1 VSAES
6 AVGGL
11 LAAATR
17 SPAQTAPAAVLGEC
31 GAAGGPAVVRLAGL
45 LDPGFLADAGWN
57 PATGVLAPPAG
68 HRLIRW
74 DGGKVDARPGKARLG
89 GREAPLPVLGGDKCA
104 VLACLRPRR
113 VRHQRQEAH
122 CAVHAARWE
131 EARRA
136 GLAFDER
143 SWNRT
148 AEPVPVTGQVNL
160 RGLAPLVVAELLY
173 GLQQRAGAEV
183 TSYCRFLRRLAQELR
198 QTQVPSLAELPVQD
212 EPVRRSLVNS
222 LVAHLGRAF
231 ADPRTEIAKD
241 RWDLTVLGHHGWLT
255 FTGISQDWLREAAKG
270 WAAHDLPRR
279 RGKQAGARLNEVT
292 GALVRLSA
300 TLRAGRPD
308 QGQDPAGLGRADI
321 EAFLHRMAFLSANG
335 QLSAYSRVKTCQ
347 DAGRVLTEIRS
358 LGLTRTGSPAAGL
371 PDDFTL
377 TTGDVP
383 AKADPGEP
391 GRDIPAEIM
400 RQICGHLPELEETV
414 SSRET
419 RIAVELLIDTGRR
432 PAEIC
437 TLEWDCLAGDA
448 DGTPVLVYDNSKAH
462 RLRRRL
468 PVSEHTATLITDQKL
483 AVRERFPATPPAQLK
498 LLPSRR
504 LNPVGSRPVTEDNL
518 IGRHRIWLSSMGPL
532 PRADGTEF
540 DKALITPYSYRHSYA
555 QRHADAGVPI
565 DVLRELMDHT
575 SMDTTKRYYR
585 VGETRRRQAVDKV
598 TAMQFDRHGNRVW
611 RDAATLLDS
620 EHARYAIGT
629 VAVPYGTC
637 GEPSNVKA
645 GGGACPVRFRCAGCD
660 HFRTDVSHLPDL
672 TGYLDDLLRT
682 RERLAATVEGVD
694 EWARADATPAGEEI
708 TRIRRLISKIKGDIT
723 QLTDVERAAVDDAVA
738 VVRRHRSARSPVS
751 LGMPA
756 SGTPLPSPRTES
768 RT

>member
-1 VSAES
+1 MSAES
-6 AVGGL
+6 AVGV
-11 LAAATR
+11 LAAAAH
-17 SPAQTAPAAVLGEC
+17 SPARTALAAVLGEC
-31 GAAGGPAVVRLAGL
+31 GAAGDPAVARLAGL

-57 PATGVLAPPAG
+57 PETWVLAPPAG

-74 DGGKVDARPGKARLG
+74 DGGKFDTGPGKTRPAR
-89 GREAPLPVLGGDKCA
+89 REAPPPVLGGDKCA
-104 VLACLRPRR
+104 VLACLRSRQ
-113 VRHQRQEAH
+113 VRHQRQEAR

-131 EARRA
+131 TARQA
-136 GLAFDER
+136 GLASDER
-143 SWNRT
+143 RWNQI

-160 RGLAPLVVAELLY
+160 RGLAPLAVAELLY
-173 GLQQRAGAEV
+173 GLQQRVAAEV

-198 QTQVPSLAELPVQD
+198 QTQVPSLAGLPAQD
-212 EPVRRSLVNS
+212 EPARRSLVNS

-279 RGKQAGARLNEVT
+279 RGKQAGARLNEVI

-308 QGQDPAGLGRADI
+308 QGENPAGLGRADI
-321 EAFLHRMAFLSANG
+321 EAFLHRMAFLSAAG

-358 LGLTRTGSPAAGL
+358 LGLTRGGGPAAGL

-377 TTGDVP
+377 TAGDVP

-391 GRDIPAEIM
+391 GRDVPAAVM
-400 RQICGHLPELEETV
+400 RQICGHLPELEESV

-419 RIAVELLIDTGRR
+419 RIAVELLMDTGRR

-437 TLEWDCLAGDA
+437 ALEWDCLARDA
-448 DGTPVLVYDNSKAH
+448 DGMPVLVYDNSKAH

-468 PVSEHTATLITDQKL
+468 PVSEHTATLITEQKL
-483 AVRERFPATPPAQLK
+483 AVRERFPATPPGQLK

-504 LNPVGSRPVTEDNL
+504 LNPIGSRPITEDNL
-518 IGRHRIWLSSMGPL
+518 IGRHRIWVDSMGPL
-532 PRADGTEF
+532 LRADGTEC
-540 DKALITPYSYRHSYA
+540 DKSLITPYSYRHSYA
-555 QRHADAGVPI
+555 QRHADAGVGI

-575 SMDTTKRYYR
+575 SMDATKRYFR
-585 VGETRRRQAVDKV
+585 VGETRRREAVDKV
-598 TAMQFDRHGNRVW
+598 TAMQFDRHGNRIW
-611 RDAATLLDS
+611 RDARALLDS
-620 EHARYAIGT
+620 EHARYAVSA

-637 GEPSNVKA
+637 TQPANVQA

-660 HFRTDVSHLPDL
+660 HFRTDVSYLPDL

-682 RERLAATVEGVD
+682 RERLAAAIDGVD
-694 EWARADATPAGEEI
+694 EWARADATPAEEEI
-708 TRIRRLISKIKGDIT
+708 RRVRHLVNRIKGDIT
-723 QLTDVERAAVDDAVA
+723 RLDASQRAQVDDAVTA
-738 VVRRHRSARSPVS
+738 VRRHRGVH

-756 SGTPLPSPRTES
+756 VRTVLPSPRTEIPA
-768 RT
+768 

>member
-6 AVGGL
+6 AVGGV
-11 LAAATR
+11 LAAATH

-31 GAAGGPAVVRLAGL
+31 GVAGDPAVVRLAGL

-57 PATGVLAPPAG
+57 PATWVLAPPAG

-74 DGGKVDARPGKARLG
+74 DGGKFDARPGKARPA

-104 VLACLRPRR
+104 VLACLRSRR

-131 EARRA
+131 TARRA

-143 SWNRT
+143 RWNQT

-173 GLQQRAGAEV
+173 GLQQRVGAEC

-198 QTQVPSLAELPVQD
+198 QTQVPSLVELPVQN

-279 RGKQAGARLNEVT
+279 RGKQAGARLNEVI

-308 QGQDPAGLGRADI
+308 QGENPAGLGRADI
-321 EAFLHRMAFLSANG
+321 EAFLHRMAFLSAGG

-347 DAGRVLTEIRS
+347 DAGRVLTEVRS
-358 LGLTRTGSPAAGL
+358 LGLTRRGGPAAGL

-377 TTGDVP
+377 TAGDVP

-391 GRDIPAEIM
+391 GRDVPAEVM

-419 RIAVELLIDTGRR
+419 RVAVELLMDTGRR

-437 TLEWDCLAGDA
+437 TLEWDCLARDA
-448 DGTPVLVYDNSKAH
+448 GGTPVLVYDNSKAH

-468 PVSEHTATLITDQKL
+468 PISEHTATLITDQKL
-483 AVRERFPATPPAQLK
+483 AVRERFPATPPDRLK

-504 LNPVGSRPVTEDNL
+504 LNPIGSRPVTEDNL

-532 PRADGTEF
+532 LRADSTEF
-540 DKALITPYSYRHSYA
+540 DKTLITPYSYRHSYA
-555 QRHADAGVPI
+555 QRHADAGIPI

-575 SMDTTKRYYR
+575 SMDATKRYYR

-620 EHARYAIGT
+620 EHARYAIGA

-694 EWARADATPAGEEI
+694 EWARVDATPAEEEI
-708 TRIRRLISKIKGDIT
+708 TRIQRLISKIKGDIT

-738 VVRRHRSARSPVS
+738 VVRRHRSAHSPVS

-756 SGTPLPSPRTES
+756 FRTPLPSPRTALA
-768 RT
+768 

>member
-1 VSAES
+1 MSAGS
-6 AVGGL
+6 AVGV
-11 LAAATR
+11 LAAAAH
-17 SPAQTAPAAVLGEC
+17 SPARTALAAVLGEC
-31 GAAGGPAVVRLAGL
+31 GAAGDPAVARLAGL

-57 PATGVLAPPAG
+57 PETWVLAPPAG

-74 DGGKVDARPGKARLG
+74 DGGKFDTGPGKTRPAR
-89 GREAPLPVLGGDKCA
+89 REAPPPVLGGDKCA
-104 VLACLRPRR
+104 VLACLRSRQ
-113 VRHQRQEAH
+113 VRHQRQEAR

-131 EARRA
+131 TARQA
-136 GLAFDER
+136 GLASDER
-143 SWNRT
+143 RWNQI

-160 RGLAPLVVAELLY
+160 RGLAPLAVAELLY
-173 GLQQRAGAEV
+173 GLQQRVAAEV

-198 QTQVPSLAELPVQD
+198 QTQVPSLAGLPAQD
-212 EPVRRSLVNS
+212 EPARRSLVNS

-279 RGKQAGARLNEVT
+279 RGKQAGARLNEVI

-308 QGQDPAGLGRADI
+308 QGENPAGLGRADI
-321 EAFLHRMAFLSANG
+321 EAFLHRMAFLSAAG

-358 LGLTRTGSPAAGL
+358 LGLTRGGGPAAGL

-377 TTGDVP
+377 TAGDVP

-391 GRDIPAEIM
+391 GRDVPAAVM
-400 RQICGHLPELEETV
+400 RQICGHLPELEESV

-419 RIAVELLIDTGRR
+419 RIAVELLMDTGRR

-437 TLEWDCLAGDA
+437 ALEWDCLARDA
-448 DGTPVLVYDNSKAH
+448 DGMPVLVYDNAKAH

-468 PVSEHTATLITDQKL
+468 PVSEHTATLITEQKL
-483 AVRERFPATPPAQLK
+483 AVRERFPATPPGQLK

-504 LNPVGSRPVTEDNL
+504 LNPIGSRPITEDNL
-518 IGRHRIWLSSMGPL
+518 IGRHRIWVDSMGPL
-532 PRADGTEF
+532 LRADGTEC
-540 DKALITPYSYRHSYA
+540 DKSLITPYSYRHSYA
-555 QRHADAGVPI
+555 QRHADAGVGI

-575 SMDTTKRYYR
+575 SMDATKRYFR
-585 VGETRRRQAVDKV
+585 VGETRRREAVDKV
-598 TAMQFDRHGNRVW
+598 TAMQFDRHGNRIW
-611 RDAATLLDS
+611 RDARALLDS
-620 EHARYAIGT
+620 EHARYAVSA

-637 GEPSNVKA
+637 TQPANVQA

-660 HFRTDVSHLPDL
+660 HFRTDVSYLPDL

-682 RERLAATVEGVD
+682 RERLAAAIDGVD
-694 EWARADATPAGEEI
+694 EWARADATPAEEEI
-708 TRIRRLISKIKGDIT
+708 RRVRHLVNRIKGDIT
-723 QLTDVERAAVDDAVA
+723 RLDASQRAQVDDAVTA
-738 VVRRHRSARSPVS
+738 VRRHRAVH

-756 SGTPLPSPRTES
+756 VRTVLPSPRTEIPA
-768 RT
+768 

>member
-1 VSAES
+1 VSAGS
-6 AVGGL
+6 AVGGV
-11 LAAATR
+11 LAAATP
-17 SPAQTAPAAVLGEC
+17 SPALAAPAAVLGEC
-31 GAAGGPAVVRLAGL
+31 GVAGDPAVVRLAGL

-57 PATGVLAPPAG
+57 PVTWVLAPPAG

-74 DGGKVDARPGKARLG
+74 DGGKFDARPGNARPAG
-89 GREAPLPVLGGDKCA
+89 PEAPLPVLGGGKCA
-104 VLACLRPRR
+104 VLACLRSRR

-131 EARRA
+131 TARRA
-136 GLAFDER
+136 GLVFDECR
-143 SWNRT
+143 WNQT

-173 GLQQRAGAEV
+173 GLQQRVGAEV

-198 QTQVPSLAELPVQD
+198 QTQVLSLVELPVQD

-279 RGKQAGARLNEVT
+279 RGKQAGARLNEVI

-300 TLRAGRPD
+300 ALRAGRPD
-308 QGQDPAGLGRADI
+308 QGENPAGLGRADI
-321 EAFLHRMAFLSANG
+321 EAFLHRMAFLSAGG

-347 DAGRVLTEIRS
+347 DTGRILAEIRS
-358 LGLTRTGSPAAGL
+358 LGLTRRGGPAAGL
-371 PDDFTL
+371 PGDFTL
-377 TTGDVP
+377 TAGDVP

-391 GRDIPAEIM
+391 GRDVPAEVM
-400 RQICGHLPELEETV
+400 RQICGHLPELEETI

-419 RIAVELLIDTGRR
+419 RVAVELLMDTGRR

-437 TLEWDCLAGDA
+437 TLEWDCLARDS

-468 PVSEHTATLITDQKL
+468 PISEHTATLITDQKL
-483 AVRERFPATPPAQLK
+483 AVRERFPATPPDRLK

-504 LNPVGSRPVTEDNL
+504 LNPAGSRPVTEDNL

-532 PRADGTEF
+532 PRADNTEY

-555 QRHADAGVPI
+555 QRHADAGIPI

-620 EHARYAIGT
+620 EHARYAIGA

-660 HFRTDVSHLPDL
+660 HFRTDVSHLPGL

-694 EWARADATPAGEEI
+694 EWARADATPAEEEI

-723 QLTDVERAAVDDAVA
+723 QLTDAERAAVDDAVA
-738 VVRRHRSARSPVS
+738 VVRRHRSAHSPVS

-756 SGTPLPSPRTES
+756 LRTPLPSPRTES
-768 RT
+768 LA

>member
-1 VSAES
+1 MSAES
-6 AVGGL
+6 AVGV
-11 LAAATR
+11 LAAAAH
-17 SPAQTAPAAVLGEC
+17 SPARTALAAVLGEC
-31 GAAGGPAVVRLAGL
+31 GAAGDPAVARLAGL

-57 PATGVLAPPAG
+57 PETWVLAPPAG

-74 DGGKVDARPGKARLG
+74 DGGKFDTGPGKTRPAR
-89 GREAPLPVLGGDKCA
+89 REAPPLVLGGDKCA
-104 VLACLRPRR
+104 VLACLRSRQ
-113 VRHQRQEAH
+113 VRHQRQEAR

-131 EARRA
+131 TARQA
-136 GLAFDER
+136 GLASDER
-143 SWNRT
+143 RWNQI

-160 RGLAPLVVAELLY
+160 RGLAPLAVAELLY
-173 GLQQRAGAEV
+173 GLQQRVAAEV

-198 QTQVPSLAELPVQD
+198 QTQVPSLAGLPAQD
-212 EPVRRSLVNS
+212 EPARRSLVNS

-279 RGKQAGARLNEVT
+279 RGKQAGARLNEVI

-308 QGQDPAGLGRADI
+308 QGENPAGLGRADI
-321 EAFLHRMAFLSANG
+321 EAFLHRMAFLSAAG

-358 LGLTRTGSPAAGL
+358 LGLTRGGGPAAGL

-377 TTGDVP
+377 TAGDVP

-391 GRDIPAEIM
+391 GRDVPAAVM
-400 RQICGHLPELEETV
+400 RQICGHLPKLEESV

-419 RIAVELLIDTGRR
+419 RIAVELLMDTGRR

-437 TLEWDCLAGDA
+437 ALEWDCLARDA
-448 DGTPVLVYDNSKAH
+448 DGMPVLVYDNSKAH

-468 PVSEHTATLITDQKL
+468 PVSEHTATLITEQKL
-483 AVRERFPATPPAQLK
+483 AVRERFPATPPGQLK

-504 LNPVGSRPVTEDNL
+504 LNPIGSRPITEDNL
-518 IGRHRIWLSSMGPL
+518 IGRHRIWVDSMGPL
-532 PRADGTEF
+532 LRADGTEC
-540 DKALITPYSYRHSYA
+540 DKSLITPYSYRHSYA
-555 QRHADAGVPI
+555 QRHADAGVGI

-575 SMDTTKRYYR
+575 SMDATKRYFR
-585 VGETRRRQAVDKV
+585 VGETRRREAVDKV
-598 TAMQFDRHGNRVW
+598 TAMQFDRHGNRIW
-611 RDAATLLDS
+611 RDARALLDS
-620 EHARYAIGT
+620 EHARYAVSA

-637 GEPSNVKA
+637 TQPANVQA

-660 HFRTDVSHLPDL
+660 HFRTDVSYLPDL

-682 RERLAATVEGVD
+682 RERLAAAIDGVD
-694 EWARADATPAGEEI
+694 EWARADATPAEEEI
-708 TRIRRLISKIKGDIT
+708 RRVRHLVNRIKGDIT
-723 QLTDVERAAVDDAVA
+723 RLDASQRAQVDDAVTA
-738 VVRRHRSARSPVS
+738 VRRHRGVH

-756 SGTPLPSPRTES
+756 VRTVLPSPRTEIPA
-768 RT
+768 